1 MANPVTLT
9 RTISGTPDMRVLIEN
24 GQFARPLLFGTT
36 WNEIRIGI
44 RWHMRDSGANLA
56 SNPQVFLGVCSGDT
70 NLWGDATTTHAVGI
84 NFNAAT
90 WTRNTTNYQ
99 VSGVNTIFPAKR
111 VGSTIT
117 RGSTT
122 STAWAIGN
130 QAAADAAD
138 RTVLF
143 CQILKGSPNYSIRSF
158 HRNTTSS
165 TPPADIS
172 SATFLTEMNVLGTPV
187 ITNHV
192 FSAGVNLAVN
202 EGTDGALDHVAF
214 SWDRTTGIEICDIA
228 VARIS

>member
-117 RGSTT
+117 RGSTFYGMGDWKP
-122 STAWAIGN
+122 SGSGRRRSN
-130 QAAADAAD
+130 LF
-138 RTVLF
+138 VLPDF
-143 CQILKGSPNYSIRSF
+143 ERQSELFYSIF
-158 HRNTTSS
+158 
-165 TPPADIS
+165 PPEYYVKHPA
-172 SATFLTEMNVLGTPV
+172 
-187 ITNHV
+187 
-192 FSAGVNLAVN
+192 
-202 EGTDGALDHVAF
+202 
-214 SWDRTTGIEICDIA
+214 C
-228 VARIS
+228 

>member
-1 MANPVTLT
+1 
-9 RTISGTPDMRVLIEN
+9 MRVLIEN

-36 WNEIRIGI
+36 WNEIRVGI
-44 RWHMRDSGANLA
+44 RWHMRDSGANIG
-56 SNPQVFLGVCSGDT
+56 SNPQVFLGVCSGSA
-70 NLWGDATTTHAVGI
+70 NQWGDSTTTHAVGI

-99 VSGVNTIFPAKR
+99 VSGVSTIFPAKR

-117 RGSTT
+117 RGAALNS
-122 STAWAIGN
+122 AWAIGN

-143 CQILKGSPNYSIRSF
+143 AQIAKGSPNFSIRAF
-158 HRNTTSS
+158 YRLTTSS

-187 ITNHV
+187 ITNHS
-192 FSAGVNLAVN
+192 FSSAQTLAVN
-202 EGTDGALDHVAF
+202 EGTDGSLDHVAF